1 MRKIHALLNHHDAF
15 DAISKK
21 IASRAQLEQ
30 LWQTV
35 APSIIA
41 ENSHANHLDNGQ
53 LVVFADSAIVANKIK
68 LTQASLLTAL
78 QNLQN
83 STPLLRDCK
92 VTSISVKV
100 QVKSHP
106 QATAKPAKNVSA
118 KAAASLEACASR
130 LGDSPLAQALK
141 SLASKRKQ

>member
-1 MRKIHALLNHHDAF
+1 MRKITSLLNDHDAF

-21 IASRAQLEQ
+21 MASRANLDQ
-30 LWQTV
+30 LWRTV
-35 APSIIA
+35 APSIIT
-41 ENSHANHLDNGQ
+41 ENSHANHLDDGQ
-53 LVVFADSAIVANKIK
+53 LVIFADSAIVANKIK

-106 QATAKPAKNVSA
+106 ETPSKPAKTVSA
-118 KAAASLEACASR
+118 KAAANLEACALR
-130 LGDSPLAQALK
+130 LGDSPLAHALK
-141 SLASKRKQ
+141 SLASKR

>member
-1 MRKIHALLNHHDAF
+1 MRKITTLLNDHQAF

-21 IASRAQLEQ
+21 MAYLANLDQI
-30 LWQTV
+30 WQTV

-41 ENSHANHLDNGQ
+41 QNSRANHLDDGQ
-53 LVVFADSAIVANKIK
+53 LVIFVESAIVANKIK

-83 STPLLRDCK
+83 STHLFRDCK

-106 QATAKPAKNVSA
+106 KATAKPAKTVSA
-118 KAAASLEACASR
+118 KAAANLEACALR
-130 LGDSPLAQALK
+130 LGNSPLAHALK
-141 SLASKRKQ
+141 SLASKR